1 MFFRSVTSGF
11 YRFWLPP
18 GYLQLRFRVVTSS
31 FYRFHFG
38 YLRYFQLLHIPKL
51 MSPCIPP
58 PDNKGS
64 TINYLGGVVQNE
76 KKIHWEGRR
85 KKKNGHVGGSPKKN
99 GSRKSAP
106 LPPPRCLMVDPKKT
120 DLKSTAT
127 HLVEPSSA
135 HLQQSCFQFQTT
147 LIFWRAV
154 SYSATT
160 CSFQR
165 FALRHL

>member
-106 LPPPRCLMVDPKKT
+106 LPPPQMFNGRPQKDGSKKY
-120 DLKSTAT
+120 
-127 HLVEPSSA
+127 
-135 HLQQSCFQFQTT
+135 
-147 LIFWRAV
+147 
-154 SYSATT
+154 SYSSSRAFI
-160 CSFQR
+160 CSSSTIMFPVSDHIDFLAGCFIQCY
-165 FALRHL
+165 HL